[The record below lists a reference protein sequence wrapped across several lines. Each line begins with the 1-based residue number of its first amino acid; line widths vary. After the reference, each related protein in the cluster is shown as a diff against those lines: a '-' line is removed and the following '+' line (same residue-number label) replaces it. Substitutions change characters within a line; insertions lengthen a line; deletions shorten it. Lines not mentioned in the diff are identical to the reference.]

1 MAATARWV
9 RPTLGTTVAMLV
21 AVAVLLGLGTWQL
34 QRLQWKTGLLALI
47 EARLSAEP
55 AALPARIRDPESWEY
70 RRVEVTGTFRH
81 DLEMPLAARTLEGR
95 LGYHVVTPLE
105 RPDAS
110 TVLVNRG
117 WVPVDR
123 LDPATRAAGQPAGTV
138 SVQGIARVPRPQ
150 AWMEPDNEP
159 SANTWFRI
167 DAQAMA
173 AHIGEPVAPVVVEAG
188 EAENPGG
195 LPVGGVTRVAIPNN
209 HLQYVVTWYSLAA
222 VLIAIYVTYH
232 WRRPDAPR

>member
-1 MAATARWV
+1 
-9 RPTLGTTVAMLV
+9 
-21 AVAVLLGLGTWQL
+21 
-34 QRLQWKTGLLALI
+34 
-47 EARLSAEP
+47 
-55 AALPARIRDPESWEY
+55 
-70 RRVEVTGTFRH
+70 
-81 DLEMPLAARTLEGR
+81 
-95 LGYHVVTPLE
+95 TPLD
-105 RPDAS
+105 RPDGA

-138 SVQGIARVPRPQ
+138 SVRGVARVPRPQ

-159 SANTWFRI
+159 SANIWYWI
-167 DAQAMA
+167 DADAMA
-173 AHIGEPVAPVVVEAG
+173 AHAGRPVAPVVVEAG
-188 EAENPGG
+188 EAENPGR

-232 WRRPDAPR
+232 RRRPDAPR